1 VDKIRSWRIGEAK
14 ATTYGDQLA
23 AVESAVIH
31 AVLDDLANR
40 SGIGFPI
47 ELQGFSRNQA
57 TIFELAQR
65 LNST

>member
-47 ELQGFSRNQA
+47 EL
-57 TIFELAQR
+57 
-65 LNST
+65 